1 MFDFLVSGKQKRAQA
16 MLANR
21 VNKKCMEDVQGQ
33 DRLAS
38 RLPDVQALVVVP
50 REGRTW
56 QFDSATPMLGSDI
69 SASGMCLL
77 HAGDKL
83 EHEVLVEMKNEG
95 GNHYVRAAV
104 KYCESLGY
112 DYYRIGVEAKEV
124 VHLSAKEAAALES
137 RRATFPTAPAETVEA
152 GE

>member
-33 DRLAS
+33 ERLAS
-38 RLPDVQALVVVP
+38 RLSDVHAMLVIP
-50 REGRTW
+50 AEGRTW
-56 QFDSATPMLGSDI
+56 QFENAVSMLGSDI

-77 HAGDKL
+77 HSGGQFSGD
-83 EHEVLVEMKNEG
+83 VLVEMQNEG
-95 GNHYVRAAV
+95 GYHYVRAAV

-112 DYYRIGVEAKEV
+112 NYRRIGVEAKEV
-124 VHLSAKEAAALES
+124 VHLNSKQTSVLES
-137 RRATFPTAPAETVEA
+137 RRAAFAAEEETAGTAE
-152 GE
+152 